1 MISTFGA
8 YSISQSGMRASQA
21 ALTASS
27 NNLANVNTNGASRV
41 RVANS
46 DMSVTQTDGTT
57 RSSGVDV
64 ASITRAR
71 DSLLDAAY
79 RTANSNCSYW
89 AVKNGNLEYMQK
101 LLGEFEA
108 DDGTSSDGL
117 QALINKFFSSW
128 DTLSRDTDSKT
139 NRQAVTDAAAKLLKG
154 MAEVD
159 EQLKELQQDAVSGVT
174 DGVDSL
180 NTLAAQVAE
189 LNQRISAAEVNGSE
203 ASYLR
208 DQRDALI
215 DQMSSLA
222 DVRASEA
229 DGVFTVTIGG
239 AALVDGASTR
249 KLTVEGNGTESDP
262 LRLKWADTGKG
273 AAISGGSIAAY
284 MEDASQTGYENVD
297 GSSLPYDFTAGSIS
311 SITNLRQ
318 ALNDIVI
325 TIAQKTNSL
334 HTSGSDLKGNA
345 GLPFFT
351 AIDSSQPL
359 SIGNIEVN
367 PKLVDNPDLVVT
379 AAAGA
384 DSGDN
389 SISDAIYG
397 LSEKNIFK
405 FDGLEMNP
413 VGFYKTLVSWAGTLG
428 DNANSSYETQE
439 ALVNQVD
446 NQRLSISSIS
456 LDEEMSNL
464 IKYQNAYSANARVL
478 STIDGLIGDLMDIV
492 D

>member
-1 MISTFGA
+1 MISTFGT

-41 RVANS
+41 RVANR
-46 DMSVTQTDGTT
+46 DTSVTQTDGTT

-71 DSLLDAAY
+71 DALLDAAY
-79 RTANSNCSYW
+79 RTENSDYSHW

-101 LLGEFEA
+101 LLGEFDA

-117 QALINKFFSSW
+117 QELINKFFSRW
-128 DTLSRDTDSKT
+128 DTLSGGADNRTS
-139 NRQAVTDAAAKLLKG
+139 RQAVTDAAAKLLKG
-154 MAEVD
+154 MSEVD

-180 NTLAAQVAE
+180 NTLAEQVAG

-222 DVRASEA
+222 DVRVNEA
-229 DGVFTVTIGG
+229 NGVFTVTIGG
-239 AALVDGASTR
+239 ATLVDGATTR
-249 KLTVEGNGTESDP
+249 KLTVEGSGTESDP
-262 LRLKWADTGKG
+262 LSLKWADTGKG
-273 AAISGGSIAAY
+273 AVISSGSIAAY
-284 MEDASQTGYENVD
+284 LEDANQTGYENID
-297 GSSLPYDFTAGSIS
+297 GSSLRYDFTAGSIS

-318 ALNDIVI
+318 ALNDLVT
-325 TIAQKTNSL
+325 TIAQEVNSL

-351 AIDSSQPL
+351 SIDSSQPL
-359 SIGNIEVN
+359 SIDNIQVN
-367 PKLVDNPDLVVT
+367 PALLDDPDLVVT

-384 DSGDN
+384 KSGDN

-405 FDGLEMNP
+405 FNGLAMNP
-413 VGFYKTLVSWAGTLG
+413 ANFYKTVVSWVGTLG
-428 DNANSSYETQE
+428 DNANNSYETQE

-446 NQRLSISSIS
+446 NQRQSISSIS

-478 STIDGLIGDLMDIV
+478 STIDGLIGDLLDTV